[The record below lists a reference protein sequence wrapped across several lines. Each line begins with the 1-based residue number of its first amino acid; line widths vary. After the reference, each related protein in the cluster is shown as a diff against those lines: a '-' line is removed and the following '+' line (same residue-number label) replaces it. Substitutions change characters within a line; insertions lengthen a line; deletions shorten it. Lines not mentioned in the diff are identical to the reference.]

1 MRYIMGNGNIAGII
15 KELRNRQGLTQ
26 EQLIRIIGITF
37 ITMNNRERVHRSPHP
52 FLLKK
57 LLSMANKLGVNISND
72 KRTRR

>member
-1 MRYIMGNGNIAGII
+1 MGNGNIAGII
-15 KELRNRQGLTQ
+15 KELRNRQGLMQ

-37 ITMNNRERVHRSPHP
+37 ITMKVHRSPHT